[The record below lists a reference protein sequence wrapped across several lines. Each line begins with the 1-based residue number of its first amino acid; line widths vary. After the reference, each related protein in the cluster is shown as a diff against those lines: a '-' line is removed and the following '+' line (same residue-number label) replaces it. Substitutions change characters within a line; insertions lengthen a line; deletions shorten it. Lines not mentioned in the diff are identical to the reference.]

1 MNFPAGRKERALFA
15 GISLLLLG
23 LLVNVILASTNRNDL
38 DIFLAASRDLLAGED
53 VYTKKYFDWYSFF
66 YSPLFGLLISPL
78 QLLGPVGAK
87 LLWGV
92 LTIVAVVRCWS
103 IVRKDHLPATLDP
116 AQRGAIA
123 FFVLLVLFQAVRD
136 NINASQVTAIV
147 LWLAIEGLHRIR
159 RGQVTAGALLIAV
172 GIDMKLIPLV
182 LLPYLLY
189 RREWKGFALAAA
201 FTALLLFLPALVLGW
216 QHNLDL
222 LGSRWAL
229 IDPTSARHVLDEEE
243 PSFQSL
249 GSMLSAFLSTEGG
262 GPNTL
267 DLPRTV
273 LALHARAIGSLLLL
287 GRLLFIALALWFLEL
302 PPFRPARDRLHA
314 WWETSYL
321 LLCSALIFPH
331 QQHYALLLAAPAVAW
346 ICFHTVARG
355 GRPVGWLLLCT
366 LSYLLLNAFLLAG
379 EFTRELW
386 HYKVPG
392 FAVLLLIAMLA
403 WCTPAKARGY
413 LASH

>member
-1 MNFPAGRKERALFA
+1 MNLPTGRAGRLFLL
-15 GISLLLLG
+15 GTVLLLLG
-23 LLVNVILASTNRNDL
+23 LAVNVLLACTNRNDL

-53 VYTKKYFDWYSFF
+53 VYAKKYFDWYSFF

-78 QLLGPVGAK
+78 VLFGPVVSK

-92 LTIVAVVRCWS
+92 LTICAVLRCWA
-103 IVRKDHLPATLDP
+103 IVRRDHLPATINA

-123 FFVLLVLFQAVRD
+123 FWVLLVLFQAVRD

-147 LWLAIEGLHRIR
+147 LWLCMEGLHRIR
-159 RGQVTAGALLIAV
+159 RRQVPAGALLIAI

-189 RREWKGFALAAA
+189 RREWKGFVVATS
-201 FTALLLFLPALVLGW
+201 FTVLLQFLPALVLGW

-222 LGSRWAL
+222 LASRWAL
-229 IDPTSARHVLDEEE
+229 IDPTAARHVLDEEE

-267 DLPRTV
+267 DLPRT
-273 LALHARAIGSLLLL
+273 LASFDLRTIGLLLLL
-287 GRLLFIALALWFLEL
+287 GRLAVVGFALFFLKL
-302 PPFRPARDRLHA
+302 PPFRAARDPQHA

-321 LLCSALIFPH
+321 LLCAALIFPH
-331 QQHYALLLAAPAVAW
+331 QQHYALLLGAPAVAW
-346 ICFHTVARG
+346 VCFHTTVRPHRG
-355 GRPVGWLLLCT
+355 IAWLALCV
-366 LSYLLLNAFLLAG
+366 LAYLLLNAFLLAG

-403 WCTPAKARGY
+403 WCTPGKLHRQ
-413 LASH
+413 LMP